1 MGDCPGVT
9 SAAFGMMAA
18 LGWIGVQL
26 AGLMTWDSRNPE
38 RRPLLVQDHRRV
50 VFEGLAKMSVNTLPA
65 PCLSI
70 KFAAW
75 TY

>member
-1 MGDCPGVT
+1 
-9 SAAFGMMAA
+9 MMAT

-38 RRPLLVQDHRRV
+38 RRPLLAQDHGRV
-50 VFEGLAKMSVNTLPA
+50 EFQGRANMWVNTLPA